1 MVLKCDLRNLLLTQI
16 RNFRRRT
23 APKRNCIFLTLIS
36 SRVVPSS
43 SACDDSSLS
52 LVCSSPPYV
61 KEKHDLNFVLS
72 EVSNVHSLH
81 CKRTESGKLSKFRQ
95 SQLTTSQ
102 VKYKNTVTAKSF
114 ERRYNKQHSKIK

>member
-1 MVLKCDLRNLLLTQI
+1 MICEI
-16 RNFRRRT
+16 
-23 APKRNCIFLTLIS
+23 NCSHKAETLGGELQGKEIAFFFFTLIS

-52 LVCSSPPYV
+52 LVCSSPPCM

-72 EVSNVHSLH
+72 EVSHVHSLH

-95 SQLTTSQ
+95 SQLTPNQ
-102 VKYKNTVTAKSF
+102 VKYKNTVIAKSF
-114 ERRYNKQHSKIK
+114 ERR